1 MVKGLV
7 VAAPKSGSGKT
18 IATLAIIKLLTKKGI
33 KVAPFKIGPDFID
46 PSHYEYICGVSG
58 RNIDSYM
65 MSDDFIYWNLY
76 KGLENRD
83 CAIFEGVMGLFDGY
97 SDEGRGSTAEIA
109 KKLKLPVV
117 LVVDAKGSSQSILP
131 LIYGFINWDKDLI
144 IHGVI
149 LNRLNSKEHYNVLKT
164 KIEQLGVKCL
174 GFLPSEKD
182 LHIGERHLGLKMGF
196 EREQTLDMGLEK
208 AIENLEWE
216 KIYYLIES
224 SRASIK
230 HVSLQK
236 TRDFPIDVYIAK
248 DKAFSFIYREHIDLF
263 KFYGCRIH
271 YFSPLEKEKIEDADL
286 IYFPGGYPELYVK
299 ELCENKSLLEN
310 IKSHFIM
317 GTYIFGECGGL
328 IYLSERLFYDSK
340 SYKLAGVFPFQI
352 NIGSTFKALGYVDVI
367 VKKNNPLFQDGSL
380 FKGHKFHYS
389 SIADSTIPDVGK
401 SYMLKRKGKVEEEGY
416 VLKNCL
422 ASYVHIHFGS
432 NVTGFEKMLERLY
445 ERKQKIKGISEF
457 I

>member
-33 KVAPFKIGPDFID
+33 KVAPFKVGPDFID
-46 PSHYEYICGVSG
+46 PSHYEYICGVPG
-58 RNIDSYM
+58 RNVDSYM
-65 MSDDFIYWNLY
+65 MSDDFIYWNLN

-97 SDEGRGSTAEIA
+97 GDDGRGSTAEIA
-109 KKLKLPVV
+109 KKFNLPVI
-117 LVVDAKGSSQSILP
+117 LVIDAKGSSQSILP
-131 LIYGFINWDKDLI
+131 LIYGFINWDKDLV

-149 LNRLNSKEHYNVLKT
+149 LNRLNSKEHYNALKT

-196 EREQTLDMGLEK
+196 EREQTLDKGLEK
-208 AIENLEWE
+208 AIETIEWE

-224 SRASIK
+224 SGISIK
-230 HVSLQK
+230 SISLQK
-236 TRDFPIDVYIAK
+236 AGDFPIDVFIAK
-248 DKAFSFIYREHIDLF
+248 DRAFSFIYREHIDLF
-263 KFYGCRIH
+263 QYYGCRIH

-299 ELCENKSLLEN
+299 ELSENKGLLEN
-310 IKSHFIM
+310 IRTHCKI

-340 SYKLAGVFPFQI
+340 SYNLAGIFPFQI
-352 NIGSTFKALGYVDVI
+352 NIGNTFKSLGYVDVI
-367 VKKNNPLFQDGSL
+367 VKKNNPLFQEGSL
-380 FKGHKFHYS
+380 FKGHRFHYS
-389 SIADSTIPDVGK
+389 SIEDSTISEVGK
-401 SYMLKRKGKVEEEGY
+401 SYLLKRKGKVEEEGY
-416 VLKNCL
+416 VFKNCL

-432 NVTGFEKMLERLY
+432 NVSGFEKMLERLY
-445 ERKQKIKGISEF
+445 ERKQKVKGIKEF